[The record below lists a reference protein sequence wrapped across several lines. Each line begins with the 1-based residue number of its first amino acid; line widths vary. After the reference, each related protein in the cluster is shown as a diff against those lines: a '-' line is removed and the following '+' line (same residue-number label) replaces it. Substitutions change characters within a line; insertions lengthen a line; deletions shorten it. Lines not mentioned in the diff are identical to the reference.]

1 MGVFKYNSLLL
12 LLSMLYARLIMLIV
26 TMIQDEGV
34 YSRFSLLRSK
44 MSNLHLNLPTHINCV
59 LMPSPTTDESESLKI
74 CLQYL
79 SVIPLNYYINILTFI
94 SKHLK
99 TLLQRAEMHWRLSQ
113 LSSASVLASCWQ
125 CSCIILP
132 CLKIFHG
139 LLSMSSCTVYP

>member
-34 YSRFSLLRSK
+34 YSWFSLLRSK
-44 MSNLHLNLPTHINCV
+44 LSNLHLNLPTYINYV
-59 LMPSPTTDESESLKI
+59 LMPSPTIEESGSLKI

-79 SVIPLNYYINILTFI
+79 SVLPLNYYINIHTFI

-99 TLLQRAEMHWRLSQ
+99 TLLQRAKMRWRLS
-113 LSSASVLASCWQ
+113 
-125 CSCIILP
+125 
-132 CLKIFHG
+132 
-139 LLSMSSCTVYP
+139 